1 MLIKSQKKPLIQEIK
16 LNQIN
21 INQSNSYNSYS
32 QALYELASENNCLK
46 EIESQI
52 YDILSLM
59 EKSKDFNNL
68 IKDPTIKASEQ
79 LSTID
84 MISTFVTNKRKLFY
98 LNTISKDFLKICS
111 NLRGELVAQ
120 VKSAKDLKDEELN
133 KIKDELSKNFNKK
146 IKIEYQYDPDLLG
159 GLIIKIGSIMIDN
172 SLKNKLKKI
181 KNSMIEA

>member
-1 MLIKSQKKPLIQEIK
+1 MFTCGGTYLLVISSAIAWISRRSW
-16 LNQIN
+16 NQ
-21 INQSNSYNSYS
+21 
-32 QALYELASENNCLK
+32 LY
-46 EIESQI
+46 
-52 YDILSLM
+52 
-59 EKSKDFNNL
+59 
-68 IKDPTIKASEQ
+68 
-79 LSTID
+79 
-84 MISTFVTNKRKLFY
+84 TFPIKLFY

-120 VKSAKDLKDEELN
+120 VKSAKNLKDEELN

-146 IKIEYQYDPDLLG
+146 IKIEYQYDPGLLG

>member
-1 MLIKSQKKPLIQEIK
+1 

-21 INQSNSYNSYS
+21 INQSNSYNSFS
-32 QALYELASENNCLK
+32 QALYELASENNCLE

-52 YDILSLM
+52 QGILSLM
-59 EKSKDFNNL
+59 EKSTDFNNL
-68 IKDPTIKASEQ
+68 IKDPTINASEQ

-84 MISTFVTNKRKLFY
+84 MISKKANFHSLLIKFLIFITTKRKLFY

-111 NLRGELVAQ
+111 YLRGELVAEI
-120 VKSAKDLKDEELN
+120 KSAKKLKDEELN

-146 IKIEYQYDPDLLG
+146 IKIQYQYDPSLLG
-159 GLIIKIGSIMIDN
+159 GLIVKIGSVMIDN
-172 SLKNKLKKI
+172 SLNNKLNKI

>member
-1 MLIKSQKKPLIQEIK
+1 M
-16 LNQIN
+16 NQIN

-32 QALYELASENNCLK
+32 QALYELASENNCLE

-84 MISTFVTNKRKLFY
+84 MISKKANFNSLLSKFLTFVTNKRKLFY

-120 VKSAKDLKDEELN
+120 VKSAKNLKDEELN

-146 IKIEYQYDPDLLG
+146 IKIEYQYDPGLLG